1 MRAAVVATDWV
12 ALKIMG
18 HTRAE
23 RRVRGKR
30 LMARKC
36 LQLKPCLI
44 LLALSLGGIAWAQ
57 SGRIHRCIGENG
69 EPTFSDR
76 KCEPGSA
83 AASAPPG
90 APSSSTGESSPALG
104 GSPVLPGAPAVTQTC
119 PISPEDLRDRV
130 EAAFQAKNAVGLS
143 GLFLWD
149 GFGGASAIAPLREL
163 AGLIAE
169 PVVSI
174 EIDSYARYPERDRY
188 YRRGGAEDPGLVFE
202 LVIRTV
208 AEHERR
214 VPYEATSRFE
224 MAENLGC
231 WWLLLPL

>member
-1 MRAAVVATDWV
+1 MRAAAVATDWV
-12 ALKIMG
+12 AREIMG
-18 HTRAE
+18 DTRAE
-23 RRVRGKR
+23 QRVRGKR
-30 LMARKC
+30 WLARKC
-36 LQLKPCLI
+36 LRLKPCL
-44 LLALSLGGIAWAQ
+44 LLALILSGTASAQ

-119 PISPEDLRDRV
+119 PVSPVDLRDRV
-130 EAAFQAKNAVGLS
+130 EAAFLAKNPVGLS

-149 GFGGASAIAPLREL
+149 GFAGTSAIAPLREL
-163 AGLIAE
+163 ASLIAE
-169 PVVSI
+169 PLVSI
-174 EIDSYARYPERDRY
+174 EIESYARYPERDRY
-188 YRRGGAEDPGLVFE
+188 YGRGGAEDPGAAFE

-208 AEHERR
+208 AEQERR

>member
-1 MRAAVVATDWV
+1 
-12 ALKIMG
+12 MG
-18 HTRAE
+18 DTRAE
-23 RRVRGKR
+23 QRVRGKR
-30 LMARKC
+30 WLARKC
-36 LQLKPCLI
+36 LQLKPWLV
-44 LLALSLGGIAWAQ
+44 LLALLLSGTASAQ

-76 KCEPGSA
+76 KCEPAMA
-83 AASAPPG
+83 AAPAPPV
-90 APSSSTGESSPALG
+90 APSASTSESSPALR
-104 GSPVLPGAPAVTQTC
+104 SIPALPGAPAVTQTC

-163 AGLIAE
+163 ASLIAE
-169 PVVSI
+169 PLVSI
-174 EIDSYARYPERDRY
+174 EIESYARYPERDRY
-188 YRRGGAEDPGLVFE
+188 YGRGDAENPGVAFE

-208 AEHERR
+208 AEQERR

-224 MAENLGC
+224 LAENLGC

>member
-1 MRAAVVATDWV
+1 MRAAAVATDWV
-12 ALKIMG
+12 AREIMG
-18 HTRAE
+18 DTRAE
-23 RRVRGKR
+23 QRVRGKR
-30 LMARKC
+30 WLARKC
-36 LQLKPCLI
+36 LRLKPCL
-44 LLALSLGGIAWAQ
+44 LLALILSGTASAQ

-76 KCEPGSA
+76 KCEPSA
-83 AASAPPG
+83 AAAPAPPG
-90 APSSSTGESSPALG
+90 VPSASTSESSPALRG
-104 GSPVLPGAPAVTQTC
+104 IPALPGAPAVTQTC